1 MLSRPRGVRSFPIC
15 FSGPLRAVSRSP
27 RRWPPFHSG
36 RPGGASGEEH
46 AEDVITEYERRF
58 LEKGQPIYRA
68 VFVKNGKEKDAPFPE
83 K

>member
-1 MLSRPRGVRSFPIC
+1 VLCLNIRSWR
-15 FSGPLRAVSRSP
+15 LKEVSVDY
-27 RRWPPFHSG
+27 RR
-36 RPGGASGEEH
+36 EEH